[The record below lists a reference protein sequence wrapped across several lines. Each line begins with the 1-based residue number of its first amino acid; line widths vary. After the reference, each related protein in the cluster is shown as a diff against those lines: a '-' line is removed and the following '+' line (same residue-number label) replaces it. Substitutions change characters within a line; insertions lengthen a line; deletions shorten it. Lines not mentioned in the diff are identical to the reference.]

1 MSDSSTRSSPP
12 AASAADVSAVAP
24 APSLPSLPYRIAV
37 LCYLFDDQ
45 GRLLLLHRR
54 RPPNRDLYSPIGGKL
69 EQDRGESPTACALR
83 EIREEVGLELRSQ
96 DLHLTGIVSE
106 AGYEDACHWLMF
118 LYEVT
123 RPVVVTRT
131 RFDEG
136 LLEWHAPAAIAEL
149 PIPDTDRQVIWPLFW
164 QHRGGFF
171 TVHIQCHG
179 RRLSWRVEQSAPA
192 ANPPA
197 PSNTA

>member
-1 MSDSSTRSSPP
+1 MTEQLPATDP
-12 AASAADVSAVAP
+12 AACAAP
-24 APSLPSLPYRIAV
+24 AASLPYRIAV
-37 LCYLFDDQ
+37 LCYLFDAQ
-45 GRLLLLHRR
+45 GRVLLLHRR

-69 EQDRGESPTACALR
+69 EQDHGESPTACAVR
-83 EIREEVGLELRSQ
+83 EIHEEVGLDLQ
-96 DLHLTGIVSE
+96 AADLHLTGIVSE

-136 LLEWHAPAAIAEL
+136 LLEWHTPDAIADL
-149 PIPDTDRQVIWPLFW
+149 PIPQTDRQIIWPLFW

-171 TVHIQCHG
+171 AAHIHCHG
-179 RRLSWRVEQSAPA
+179 GHLSWRLEQSAA
-192 ANPPA
+192 RAE
-197 PSNTA
+197 TV

>member
-12 AASAADVSAVAP
+12 AACAADVSAAAAAP
-24 APSLPSLPYRIAV
+24 ALPYRIAV
-37 LCYLFDDQ
+37 LCYLFDDR
-45 GRLLLLHRR
+45 GRVLLLHRR

-83 EIREEVGLELRSQ
+83 EIHEEVGLELHAA
-96 DLHLTGIVSE
+96 DLRLTGIVSE

-131 RFDEG
+131 SFDEG
-136 LLEWHAPAAIAEL
+136 LLEWHAPAAISGL

-164 QHRGGFF
+164 KHRGGFF
-171 TVHIQCHG
+171 AAHIHCRGGQ
-179 RRLSWRVEQSAPA
+179 LEWRVEQSSMAGAQPA
-192 ANPPA
+192 
-197 PSNTA
+197 